1 MFGHKKSIK
10 FLEEAQ
16 KYFAGGVGSNHRL
29 VSEGC
34 TLFIERG
41 KGSKIYDVDGNEY
54 IDYMLAQGPLILGHC
69 PDNIIKAVKKQL
81 DRGTMFGASEPQ
93 EAVLAQK
100 ICKCFPSVERVRFTN
115 SASEAVQVTLRL
127 ARAYTGKSKIMKFE
141 GCYHGWFDNVLI
153 SCNPKSLR
161 MMGLESSPCSLP
173 ESIGQYKGAI
183 EETLILP
190 WNKPETVEKI
200 FQRYANEVAALILE
214 PIPCNNGV
222 IPPSDGF
229 LETIREITRKNEIIL
244 IFDETITGFRIGLG
258 GAQEYY
264 NIKPDLTVFGKAMA
278 AGYPI
283 AGFGGK
289 KEIMKLIATNMV
301 LHMGTY
307 NSNSLCVTAANAAID
322 ELSRNN
328 GEAFTRMTTIGNKLM
343 QGIKEIFLENDI
355 PVVIQGFGTFFSV
368 FFIDKPVI
376 SYRDT
381 LNINNTLYA
390 KYRLSLLDKGI
401 RIWPTPRGLWYIS
414 TAHTDEDIESTLDVM
429 RDVTKTL
436 KM

>member
-1 MFGHKKSIK
+1 MFEHKKSIK
-10 FLEEAQ
+10 FLEESQ

-29 VSEGC
+29 VSKGY

-69 PDNIIKAVKKQL
+69 PDNITKAVIKQL
-81 DRGTMFGASEPQ
+81 ERGSMFGASEPQ
-93 EAVLAQK
+93 EIVLAK
-100 ICKCFPSVERVRFTN
+100 KVCECFPSVDLVRFTN

-153 SCNPKSLR
+153 SVSPKSLN
-161 MMGLESSPCSLP
+161 MMGMESSPSSLH
-173 ESIGQYKGAI
+173 ETNGQYKGAI

-190 WNKPETVEKI
+190 WNKPEIVEKI
-200 FQRYANEVAALILE
+200 VQRYANEVAALIIE

-289 KEIMKLIATNMV
+289 KEIMDLLATNMV
-301 LHMGTY
+301 AHMGTY
-307 NSNSLCVTAANAAID
+307 NSNSLCVAAAISTLN

-328 GEAFTRMTTIGNKLM
+328 GEAYTRMTTVGNKLM
-343 QGIKEIFLENDI
+343 QGIKEIFSENNI
-355 PVVIQGFGTFFSV
+355 PVIIQGFGPFFSV
-368 FFIDKPVI
+368 FFQDKPVI

-381 LNINNTLYA
+381 MNINSVLYT
-390 KYRLSLLDKGI
+390 KYRLGLLDKGI
-401 RIWPTPRGLWYIS
+401 RTWPTPRGLWYIS
-414 TAHTDEDIESTLDVM
+414 TAHTDEDIEITLDAM
-429 RDVTKTL
+429 RDVVKTL

>member
-1 MFGHKKSIK
+1 MFEHKKSMK

-29 VSEGC
+29 VSTKGY

-69 PDNIIKAVKKQL
+69 PEKIIEAVKKQL
-81 DRGTMFGASEPQ
+81 DRGTIFGASEPQ
-93 EAVLAQK
+93 EMILAQK
-100 ICKCFPSVERVRFTN
+100 ICKYFPSVDLVRFTN
-115 SASEAVQVTLRL
+115 SSSEAVQVTLRL

-141 GCYHGWFDNVLI
+141 GCYHGWFDNVLV
-153 SCNPKSLR
+153 SVSPKSLK
-161 MMGLESSPCSLP
+161 MMGLESSPCSLF
-173 ESIGQYKGAI
+173 ESMGQYKGAV

-190 WNKPETVEKI
+190 WNKPKVVEKLI
-200 FQRYANEVAALILE
+200 QRYANEVAALIIE
-214 PIPCNNGV
+214 PIPCNNAV

-229 LETIREITRKNEIIL
+229 LETIREITRRNNIVL

-289 KEIMKLIATNMV
+289 KEIMNLIATNMV
-301 LHMGTY
+301 SHMGTY
-307 NSNSLCVTAANAAID
+307 NSNSLCVTAAIATID

-328 GEAFTRMTTIGNKLM
+328 GEAYTRITTMGNRLM
-343 QGIKEIFLENDI
+343 QGIREIFLETDI
-355 PVVIQGFGTFFSV
+355 PVVIQGFGGFFCV
-368 FFIDKPVI
+368 LFTDKPVM
-376 SYRDT
+376 SYRDI
-381 LNINNTLYA
+381 LNIDDTLYA
-390 KYRLSLLDKGI
+390 KYRLGLLNKGI
-401 RIWPTPRGLWYIS
+401 RIWPTARGLLYIS
-414 TAHTDEDIESTLDVM
+414 TAHTNEDIEYTLDVM
-429 RDVTKTL
+429 RDVAKTL
-436 KM
+436 